1 MFKFVF
7 PFAAGVVAGRDCPFL
22 KDEKRVRKV
31 IQTVKKNISEYI
43 NENDATNA
51 KVSHSSTRKSE
62 RAQ

>member
-22 KDEKRVRKV
+22 KDEERIRKL
-31 IQTVKKNISEYI
+31 IRTVKKNISEYT
-43 NENDATNA
+43 NDDATNA